1 MPSALRNGF
10 SPFVQNLLD
19 DLHWIVGPIYMVGGG
34 LRDSLR
40 HRFTAHELD
49 LVVLKP
55 LDEARELLQKAGY
68 PAVVQGQR
76 PNTLILPLKRQEPP
90 NTINLSCCCGGVK
103 AERGIEEDLRHRDIT
118 VNAIAY
124 CWPDGPL
131 IDPFNGVKDLEE
143 NRIRLVNGE
152 ETVREDP
159 LRALR
164 FFRFIIQLAGEPDPE
179 DLYAAAHTTLYQ
191 IQPELL
197 RGETDRILSLPLRDK
212 HSQHYIFELFKTPL
226 GKDLLPEFAPLKA
239 FPEQPNSK
247 ESVWENA
254 LNTMLKLTPPQSGE
268 EISLLDLRWAALLHQ
283 LGKPASARWDENG
296 LVNGYGIHRDHSV
309 RRSARVLQRLAF
321 TKRRQR
327 RILTMI
333 QFMEMPFPPSE
344 RVLRR
349 MINQNVPV
357 EGVFRLLRAKAE
369 ATQSNSPNEEQIQE
383 TFQNLMRRCK
393 QIRERLNTPAPE
405 ELNLTGGDLIDLVRG
420 EPGPW
425 IQQLQH
431 HLALWIQKDPRRN
444 NPERLSEEVQNW
456 VVNHP
461 SLDDIA
467 PGSRSSC

>member
-1 MPSALRNGF
+1 MSSALRNGF

-55 LDEARELLQKAGY
+55 LDQCRELLQKAGY
-68 PAVVQGQR
+68 HAVVQGQR

-90 NTINLSCCCGGVK
+90 NNINIACCCGGVK
-103 AERGIEEDLRHRDIT
+103 ADRGIEEDLRHRDIT
-118 VNAIAY
+118 VNAMAY
-124 CWPDGPL
+124 TWPDGPV

-143 NRIRLVNGE
+143 DRIRLVDGE
-152 ETVREDP
+152 ATVREDP

-164 FFRFIIQLAGEPDPE
+164 FFRFIIQLVGEPDPE
-179 DLYAAAHTTLYQ
+179 DLNAAARTTLYQ
-191 IQPELL
+191 VQPELL

-212 HSQHYIFELFKTPL
+212 RSQHYIFELFKTPL
-226 GKDLLPEFAPLKA
+226 GKDLLPEFSPLKA
-239 FPEQPNSK
+239 FPEIPGSK
-247 ESVWENA
+247 ETVWENA
-254 LNTMLKLTPPQSGE
+254 LNTMLLLSPPQGGE

-283 LGKPASARWDENG
+283 LGKPAAARWDEHG
-296 LVNGYGIHRDHSV
+296 LVSGYGIHRDHSV
-309 RRSARVLQRLAF
+309 RRSAKVLQRLAF

-333 QFMEMPFPPSE
+333 QYMEMPFPPGE
-344 RVLRR
+344 RMLRR
-349 MINQNVPV
+349 MINQNVPI

-369 ATQSNSPNEEQIQE
+369 ATHSTVQSDTQIHD
-383 TFQNLMRRCK
+383 TFQHLMRRCK
-393 QIRERLNTPAPE
+393 QLRERLNAPAPE
-405 ELNLTGGDLIDLVRG
+405 ELNLTGGDLIDMVRA

-425 IQQLQH
+425 INQLQN
-431 HLALWIQKDPRRN
+431 HLVLWIQKDPRRN
-444 NPERLSEEVQNW
+444 QPERLSEEVQNW

-461 SLDDIA
+461 NLDQIA
-467 PGSRSSC
+467 PGSTF